1 MWRLYCSPLRCSSI
15 TIWIVLFG
23 QTFSHCRHQIQR
35 SWLHLW
41 TPRKRGLTSGATSGY
56 STVNVSP
63 SRACFIVVAMDFMM
77 PIIVEHLQRSRRQQR
92 SSGDHPD
99 DGRSQQE
106 IRKREHEHPLPA
118 DLDELVDTDAR
129 NRRARPLGEQ
139 EDAPYL

>member
-15 TIWIVLFG
+15 TIWMVLFG
-23 QTFSHCRHQIQR
+23 QTFSHWRHQIHR

-77 PIIVEHLQRSRRQQR
+77 PIIGRVLQLESQQR
-92 SSGDHPD
+92 SSGDHSD
-99 DGRSQQE
+99 DDRGQQ
-106 IRKREHEHPLPA
+106 
-118 DLDELVDTDAR
+118 
-129 NRRARPLGEQ
+129 
-139 EDAPYL
+139 